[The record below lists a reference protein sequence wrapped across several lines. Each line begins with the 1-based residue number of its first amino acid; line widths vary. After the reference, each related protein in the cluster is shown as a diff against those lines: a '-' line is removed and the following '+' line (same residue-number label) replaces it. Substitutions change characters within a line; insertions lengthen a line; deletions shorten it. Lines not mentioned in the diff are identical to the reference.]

1 MDVVQNIQYSTH
13 HRSQTLYSENK
24 INICKV
30 EEMTEHSR
38 TQIGCIHMFSSFW
51 IHQVEAF
58 LGRELAVLVHQ
69 GLGGLQHLRHHHFV
83 G

>member
-1 MDVVQNIQYSTH
+1 
-13 HRSQTLYSENK
+13 
-24 INICKV
+24 
-30 EEMTEHSR
+30 MTEHSR